1 MKKKIEI
8 FKKNWIKMAQEL
20 DEDAMKSL
28 LKWIDSIPLS
38 RPKKSLARDFSDG
51 VLAAEVIKVRIDH
64 RLQENR

>member
-1 MKKKIEI
+1 
-8 FKKNWIKMAQEL
+8 MAQEL

-51 VLAAEVIKVRIDH
+51 VLAAEVIKVSISNCLH
-64 RLQENR
+64 ENKSREAQND